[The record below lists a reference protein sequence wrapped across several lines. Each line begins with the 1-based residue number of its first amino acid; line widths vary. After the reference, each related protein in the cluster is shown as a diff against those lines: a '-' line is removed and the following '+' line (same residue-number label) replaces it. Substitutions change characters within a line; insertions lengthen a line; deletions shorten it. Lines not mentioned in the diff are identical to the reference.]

1 MKRLGI
7 FYCFDEDGIIDEY
20 IIYLLNDIFQN
31 LDELCIVY
39 NGDLTDESI
48 EKLKIFTN
56 DIIQSNKRYDA
67 EAYRDVMINHYGWEC
82 LSEFEEIIL
91 FNDSFFGPF
100 YPFKRIFDKCDG
112 R

>member
-48 EKLKIFTN
+48 EKLKFLLMIL
-56 DIIQSNKRYDA
+56 SNQIKD
-67 EAYRDVMINHYGWEC
+67 MMLKLIGM
-82 LSEFEEIIL
+82 
-91 FNDSFFGPF
+91 
-100 YPFKRIFDKCDG
+100 
-112 R
+112 